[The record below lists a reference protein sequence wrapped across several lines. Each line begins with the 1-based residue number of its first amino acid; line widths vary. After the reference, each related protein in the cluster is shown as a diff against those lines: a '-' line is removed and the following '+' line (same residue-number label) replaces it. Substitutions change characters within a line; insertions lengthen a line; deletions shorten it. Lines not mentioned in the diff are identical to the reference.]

1 MCHGMHRLVYL
12 DSDYCD
18 TLKIYK
24 EADFVM
30 EKSVCTTTQKRESA
44 GKIILKV
51 ISSLA
56 VGTVAAVGFGYLV
69 STVMGSILK

>member
-1 MCHGMHRLVYL
+1 
-12 DSDYCD
+12 
-18 TLKIYK
+18 
-24 EADFVM
+24 M
-30 EKSVCTTTQKRESA
+30 EKSVCTATEKKESA

-69 STVMGSILK
+69 SAVMGSILK

>member
-1 MCHGMHRLVYL
+1 
-12 DSDYCD
+12 
-18 TLKIYK
+18 
-24 EADFVM
+24 M
-30 EKSVCTTTQKRESA
+30 EKSVCTTKQKKESA

-56 VGTVAAVGFGYLV
+56 VGTIAAVGFGYLV